1 MMLNLFTFISMQLNL
16 LARLS
21 FGRGKNNFIK
31 YPYEILLG
39 ISMKK
44 TTYLMLLGLLVS
56 VVLVLYYVYFSGSVF
71 LNLESDLFYT
81 VFILSSSIII
91 AFVVYKIVAI
101 VIRSAILR
109 SKGTEGD
116 VLMVVGL
123 WRIVVASL
131 TILVVL
137 SVYFQLGVIGAVIGA
152 FGGMFLGWS
161 LQQPVSGFAAWLIVT
176 VKRPFRIGDRV
187 QLPSHNLVGDIVD
200 VGLMYTV
207 LNQVGGS
214 VGSEEPVGRR
224 ILIPNAMLF
233 GNLIINYTPPIE
245 EEKPSRVS
253 GKERK
258 ATYIL
263 DEVVVRL
270 TYDSNWEAA
279 EDILLNA
286 AREVTS
292 DIIKE
297 TGQDAYIRSDMYDYG
312 VWLRLRYL
320 TSAVERPRTR
330 YEIEKRIFKE
340 FQKNGKVDFAI
351 PYVYSAKKGIP
362 QVSSSR
368 YPNLENEKNEQGRSK
383 N

>member
-1 MMLNLFTFISMQLNL
+1 LT
-16 LARLS
+16 
-21 FGRGKNNFIK
+21 GKIDNFIK

-39 ISMKK
+39 ISMRK
-44 TTYLMLLGLLVS
+44 TFYLVVLVLLVS
-56 VVLVLYYVYFSGSVF
+56 VVLVLYYVYFAGPIF
-71 LNLESDLFYT
+71 LSLENEPFRT
-81 VFILSSSIII
+81 VFILSSSIIV
-91 AFVVYKIVAI
+91 AFVVYKIVAS
-101 VIRSAILR
+101 VIKSAILR
-109 SKGTEGD
+109 SQGTEGD

-123 WRIVVASL
+123 WRIVVVFL
-131 TILVVL
+131 TILVIL
-137 SVYFQLGVIGAVIGA
+137 SVYFQLGAIGAVIGA

-176 VKRPFRIGDRV
+176 VKRPFRVGDRV

-214 VGSEEPVGRR
+214 VGSEEPVGRH

-233 GNLIINYTPPIE
+233 GNLVINYTPPIG
-245 EEKPSRVS
+245 EEKPSRVL
-253 GKERK
+253 GKKRK

-279 EDILLNA
+279 ENILLNA
-286 AREVTS
+286 ARDVTS

-297 TGQDAYIRSDMYDYG
+297 TGHDPYIRSDMYDYG

-320 TSAVERPRTR
+320 TSAVERPRIR
-330 YEIEKRIFKE
+330 YGIEKRVFKE
-340 FQKNGKVDFAI
+340 FQKNEKVDFAI
-351 PYVYSAKKGIP
+351 PYVYSAKKGA
-362 QVSSSR
+362 QKASSSC
-368 YPNLENEKNEQGRSK
+368 YPNLQNENNKQGRSK
-383 N
+383 NPGISQP

>member
-1 MMLNLFTFISMQLNL
+1 
-16 LARLS
+16 
-21 FGRGKNNFIK
+21 
-31 YPYEILLG
+31 
-39 ISMKK
+39 MKK

-56 VVLVLYYVYFSGSVF
+56 VVLILYYVYFSGSVF
-71 LNLESDLFYT
+71 LSLESDLFHT
-81 VFILSSSIII
+81 VFILASSLII
-91 AFVVYKIVAI
+91 AFVAYKIVAI

-131 TILVVL
+131 TVLVVL
-137 SVYFQLGVIGAVIGA
+137 SVYFQLGVIGTVIGA

-214 VGSEEPVGRR
+214 VGSEEPVGRN

-245 EEKPSRVS
+245 EEKPSSVS

-258 ATYIL
+258 VTYIL

-279 EDILLNA
+279 EDILLDA

-340 FQKNGKVDFAI
+340 FQENGKVDFAI

-368 YPNLENEKNEQGRSK
+368 YPNPENEKNEHGRSK